1 MAFDFVIKEITRLSQ
16 EEGLNDREIADL
28 LGCSRATVNRVRVK
42 TEIPK
47 ANLVNKKD
55 KTFVCSGCGAT
66 VSIRRKER
74 RTLLCE
80 ACRAKK
86 DNK

>member
-28 LGCSRATVNRVRVK
+28 LGCSRATVNRVRVS

-47 ANLVNKKD
+47 ANLENKKD
-55 KTFVCSGCGAT
+55 KTYVCAKCGET

-74 RTLLCE
+74 RKLHCDKCAE
-80 ACRAKK
+80 KK
-86 DNK
+86 NN